1 MSGKTC
7 VKCYIDPASKVKTY
21 IKAYIFSAFEQG
33 LEFPL
38 EQSAVRLLSHLP
50 CSFVCSWAPLRSA
63 VCPWVPYLDT

>member
-7 VKCYIDPASKVKTY
+7 VKCYIDPASKAKAY

-38 EQSAVRLLSHLP
+38 EQSAVRLLS
-50 CSFVCSWAPLRSA
+50 
-63 VCPWVPYLDT
+63 